1 MNKHDLREPNRVY
14 AEAKENFM
22 KKYDKS
28 IKSLSK
34 YHGGMETF
42 ICFEV
47 LCANAR
53 AFARGDIKEIWAG
66 AGVLDMKE
74 LCSDVK
80 MLDSLATYN
89 W

>member
-1 MNKHDLREPNRVY
+1 MNKHDLREPNRPY
-14 AEAKENFM
+14 SEAKDKFM

-28 IKSLSK
+28 IKGLCN
-34 YHGGMETF
+34 YHKGLETF
-42 ICFEV
+42 VCFEV

-74 LCSDVK
+74 LCRDVK
-80 MLDSLATYN
+80 MLDSLAKYN